1 MIGPPSPSPPLPH
14 LLVPDHN
21 PALSFDCA
29 GNLFAVT
36 GANGVGET
44 FTQAT
49 SLLRIT
55 PATGAA
61 VTVCTFPS
69 TERVQVGAFATA
81 TTFVHFYGASPPKM
95 ETLTLTGQ
103 SGPCRTRYAS
113 NASNAMRQQIWDQT

>member
-1 MIGPPSPSPPLPH
+1 MEMFTTLHTVHPLTLFH
-14 LLVPDHN
+14 CTFLRCATDA
-21 PALSFDCA
+21 ALSFDCA
-29 GNLFAVT
+29 GNLYAVT

-44 FTQAT
+44 FSQAM

-81 TTFVHFYGASPPKM
+81 TTFVHFYGASPPQM

-103 SGPCRTRYAS
+103 SGVCRTRCA
-113 NASNAMRQQIWDQT
+113 

>member
-1 MIGPPSPSPPLPH
+1 MSCVASPSLGCIWYKLDQ
-14 LLVPDHN
+14 LLCCFAALLRNDA
-21 PALSFDCA
+21 ALSFDCA
-29 GNLFAVT
+29 GNLYAVT
-36 GANGVGET
+36 GANGAGET
-44 FTQAT
+44 FTQAM

-81 TTFVHFYGASPPKM
+81 TTFVHFYGASPPQM

-103 SGPCRTRYAS
+103 SGVCRTRCA
-113 NASNAMRQQIWDQT
+113 